1 MPWLLSCSI
10 PFMRAGNSIK
20 LPYFPS
26 GILMALDAG
35 TGKTLWE
42 FNLGAPVGIGGPSI
56 GSGLL
61 LVPTGHIQTPNAGGY
76 IVAFGLPGNK

>member
-1 MPWLLSCSI
+1 M
-10 PFMRAGNSIK
+10 K
-20 LPYFPS
+20 LQSSKVDTLVGGPKDTPLIPS